1 MTLARWRGPVR
12 EHVAEM
18 AAAAGA
24 DFLDA
29 DHPIAGVAQA
39 ADVPF
44 IEGTEEARPAGARVE
59 FCARSKQ
66 WQSAEAARIDTV
78 AVIVEEHATE
88 GGLGAV
94 LEKHTPLIAIEAR
107 DDLRALRLGRR

>member
-1 MTLARWRGPVR
+1 MALARRRRPVR
-12 EHVAEM
+12 ERVAGM
-18 AAAAGA
+18 GGAACA

-29 DHPIAGVAQA
+29 DHPIAGIAQA

-44 IEGTEEARPAGARVE
+44 IVGTEEARPAGARVE

-66 WQSAEAARIDTV
+66 WQTAEAARIDTV

-94 LEKHTPLIAIEAR
+94 LEKHTPLIAIQTR
-107 DDLRALRLGRR
+107 DDLRA